1 MAYFQ
6 KGKLFHKIK
15 EFLKAIECYEKCI
28 QMYPYSS
35 LFYVLKALS
44 LIELKEFQSGLVLA
58 EKAIDLSLNQDR
70 ICAQAYECKGK
81 NIKFSGTTRMRSLKL
96 IFS

>member
-1 MAYFQ
+1 MAHFQ

-28 QMYPYSS
+28 QLNPSGS

-44 LIELKEFQSGLVLA
+44 LIELKQFQSVIALA
-58 EKAIDLSLNQDR
+58 EKAIDLSLKQDK

-81 NIKFSGTTRMRSLKL
+81 KILNLVNL
-96 IFS
+96 LECDH